1 MKFETRVDEIIKR
14 TPDVK
19 SFRFRRP
26 KGFDY
31 DPGQFLFVT
40 ILNEGKKITKH
51 FTISS
56 SPTEKEFIEFT
67 KKITDHEFSIALDR
81 LKIGDWA
88 YLNAPYGDF
97 TFKGEYPRVVMI
109 TGGIG
114 ITPLRS
120 MIKYLTDKGKEG
132 EVI

>member
-1 MKFETRVDEIIKR
+1 MKFETSVDEIIKR
-14 TPDVK
+14 TPDIK

-67 KKITDHEFSIALDR
+67 KKITDHEFSVALDR

-88 YLNAPYGDF
+88 YLNAPYGEF
-97 TFKGEYPRVVMI
+97 HLQRRVSQSSDDNR
-109 TGGIG
+109 GH
-114 ITPLRS
+114 RHNAS
-120 MIKYLTDKGKEG
+120 QEHD
-132 EVI
+132 